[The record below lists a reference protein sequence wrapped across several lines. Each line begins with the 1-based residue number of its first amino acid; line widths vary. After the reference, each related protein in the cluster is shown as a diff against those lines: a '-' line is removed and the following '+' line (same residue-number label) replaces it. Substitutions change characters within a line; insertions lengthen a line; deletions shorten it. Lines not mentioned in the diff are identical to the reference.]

1 MRDGGEQSG
10 PQFEDLQAAVDAALG
25 GLPEDQGVYIV
36 IVFEAAGVPLTDGL
50 VAMEEVHGRINDAL
64 QAVADLR
71 NGGPEPLAPDNAD
84 ETLPPSELET
94 P

>member
-1 MRDGGEQSG
+1 M
-10 PQFEDLQAAVDAALG
+10 DAALA

-36 IVFEAAGVPLTDGL
+36 IVFEAVGVPLTDGL

-64 QAVADLR
+64 QAVTDLKT
-71 NGGPEPLAPDNAD
+71 GGPQPLEPDNPD
-84 ETLPPSELET
+84 ETFAPVLET